1 MDREIVLSSYNVKDQ
16 GNNTPQNFVTKF
28 NIPIILDRNYQYVVG
43 LNRIINMSFTWFNV
57 NSSYN
62 NQLIKYSSD
71 NGSTFND
78 ITFPAGVWN
87 YTDFNTYIKDITK
100 IVKDGANNNEYPIT
114 LEFDNTTFRVTV
126 TLANNYQLDLTASNF
141 NELIGFEKEVLK
153 SENNVGPKV
162 PNLSQDTDILNIHCD
177 LINDSLVD
185 GQDTD
190 IIYSFS
196 TSVLRPS
203 YSFTLEPRRV
213 TYNPT
218 NKNIIDSIR
227 IHITDGKR
235 RLIDLN
241 GAETSFSLI
250 LKKIE

>member
-1 MDREIVLSSYNVKDQ
+1 MDREIVLSSYSVKDQ
-16 GNNTPQNFVTKF
+16 GNNTPQNFITRF
-28 NIPIILDRNYQYVVG
+28 NRPLILDSNSQYAVG
-43 LNRIINMSFTWFNV
+43 LNRIVNMSFTWFNV
-57 NSSYN
+57 NSTYG
-62 NQLIKYSSD
+62 NQLIKWSSD
-71 NGSTFND
+71 SGSTFND

-141 NELIGFEKEVLK
+141 NELIGFNKTVLT
-153 SENNVGPKV
+153 SETNIGPSV

-203 YSFTLEPRRV
+203 YSFTIEPRRV
-213 TYNPT
+213 TFNPT
-218 NKNIIDSIR
+218 NKNIIDSIKMY
-227 IHITDGKR
+227 ITDGKR
-235 RLIDLN
+235 RLINLN
-241 GAETSFSLI
+241 GADTSFSLI
-250 LKKIE
+250 LKRME